1 MFSPLTPDSSANKFH
16 NSFQGGKGARLQ
28 LGEHLESDF
37 DFYNCFT
44 FWELLT
50 WVPPTKTSK
59 AVGCGDLRIRIRGG
73 AVCTILIDLI
83 DRTLLHKQ
91 YSINQV
97 IVLMHFFVKWLSS
110 VDLLNCCLLA
120 DLVPFG
126 EGVPTQKLLGR
137 DLTCSHGG
145 FPLVIFLCLVVVV
158 VPLLAAAV
166 YLTFHPWDP
175 LQPLLPW
182 YPLLPLPF

>member
-1 MFSPLTPDSSANKFH
+1 MTAFCWKRLGSVHWHLIARSTSSTTASKEGKVPVSSLENTLKVILTCVIVSH
-16 NSFQGGKGARLQ
+16 
-28 LGEHLESDF
+28 
-37 DFYNCFT
+37 

-59 AVGCGDLRIRIRGG
+59 AVGCGDLRIHIRGG

-97 IVLMHFFVKWLSS
+97 IVLMHFFVRWLSS
-110 VDLLNCCLLA
+110 VDLLNCCVLA

-126 EGVPTQKLLGR
+126 EGVPTQKLLGH

-158 VPLLAAAV
+158 VVVDIVLLLAAAV
-166 YLTFHPWDP
+166 HLTFHS
-175 LQPLLPW
+175 
-182 YPLLPLPF
+182 